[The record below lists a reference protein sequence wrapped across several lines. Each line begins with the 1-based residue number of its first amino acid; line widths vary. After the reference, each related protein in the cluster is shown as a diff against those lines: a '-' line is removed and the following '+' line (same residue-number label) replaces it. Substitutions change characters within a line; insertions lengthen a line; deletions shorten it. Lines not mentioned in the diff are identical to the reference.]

1 MASMP
6 KRIVS
11 FDMTILSQTGE
22 ACAIE
27 ITLSTPG
34 ASWAIGN
41 GLSLANNDG
50 PFIPL
55 TQLTIGENVI
65 QIGMAECEAP
75 PGLVFNL
82 AVSQPIDQPTL
93 SGSVTL
99 PEGGDAV
106 LSVNGARGILVEK
119 GFSVDV
125 GY

>member
-6 KRIVS
+6 TRIVS

-22 ACAIE
+22 ACTIE
-27 ITLSTPG
+27 VTLDTPG

-41 GLSLANNDG
+41 GLSLANNEG
-50 PFIPL
+50 PYIPL
-55 TQLTIGENVI
+55 TQLTIGENAI

-82 AVSQPIDQPTL
+82 AVSQPINQPTL
-93 SGSVTL
+93 SGGLTA
-99 PEGGDAV
+99 PEGCAV
-106 LSVNGARGILVEK
+106 MMLANGAQGILREN
-119 GFSVDV
+119 GFSFDV